1 MGKNKDKE
9 KCKEQRMI
17 VYVVKLFDSYTFD
30 RNIVW
35 NTDGAIV
42 GIFDSED
49 KAKDAIERLAQ
60 NAVEERMY
68 DTYTYEPIQLNKNL
82 LRGDV
87 TITCL
92 THYQNPRV

>member
-1 MGKNKDKE
+1 ML
-9 KCKEQRMI
+9 
-17 VYVVKLFDSYTFD
+17 VWVVKLFESTSLDK
-30 RNIVW
+30 IPVW
-35 NTDGAIV
+35 ATDGAIV

-49 KAKDAIERLAQ
+49 KARDAIDDMARQ
-60 NAVEERMY
+60 SVEDRMY
-68 DTYTYEPIQLNKNL
+68 DIYTYEPIQLNTNL